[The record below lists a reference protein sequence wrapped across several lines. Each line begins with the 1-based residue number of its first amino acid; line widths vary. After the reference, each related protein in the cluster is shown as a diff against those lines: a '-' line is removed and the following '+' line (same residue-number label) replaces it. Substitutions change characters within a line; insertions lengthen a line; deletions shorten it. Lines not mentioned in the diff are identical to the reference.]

1 MDANTVRRA
10 ASSATMNAIRRLN
23 ADFDSRTNADTR
35 QQRAISNQ
43 IRED

>member
-1 MDANTVRRA
+1 
-10 ASSATMNAIRRLN
+10 MNAIRRLN